1 MITQNFWSN
10 RYIMIAAVCTVF
22 LAGIILVGCADKS
35 TEDEFKVAMLL
46 PGEVTDAGWNQLA
59 YEGLLAIEKELGAKI
74 NHVVSKTPTDQEE
87 HFRFYAGKGYDLI
100 IGHGYE
106 FQEPAKQ
113 VAPDFPE
120 TIFINSSGGFTGENI
135 APINFRV
142 EQPAYLMGIIA
153 GMMTKSNKLG
163 VLGGD
168 RIPSIQSTFLAFE
181 AGAKSVNPDVEV
193 EDAYT
198 GNWDDAGEGKRKSKA
213 LIDQGVDFLF
223 PNADAAGLGAYHAA
237 ADALKDGK
245 TVYTFGVNK
254 DKSEISPDTVNT
266 VLANGVITPDAFVQ
280 IARIVKDGKFEKQI
294 YTYNMLTENAITF
307 NYNPKMK
314 DKIPDEVL
322 KKVEE
327 VKAKILAAEFEVPQD
342 DFTNE

>member
-1 MITQNFWSN
+1 MITQNVLLN
-10 RYIMIAAVCTVF
+10 RYIVITAVCTV
-22 LAGIILVGCADKS
+22 LLVGIIFAGCTDKN
-35 TEDEFKVAMLL
+35 TEDQFKVAMLL

-59 YEGLLAIEKELGAKI
+59 YEGLLAIEKELGAEI
-74 NHVVSKTPTDQEE
+74 NHVVSRTSTDQEQ

-106 FQEPAKQ
+106 FQESAKQ

-153 GMMTKSNKLG
+153 GLMTKNNKIG
-163 VLGGD
+163 VLGGE
-168 RIPSIQSTFLAFE
+168 RIPSIQSTFLAFGE
-181 AGAKSVNPDVEV
+181 GAKSVNPDVV
-193 EDAYT
+193 VLDSYT

-237 ADALKDGK
+237 VDAIKDGK

-254 DKSEISPDTVNT
+254 DKSDISPDTV
-266 VLANGVITPDAFVQ
+266 LANGIITPNAFVQ
-280 IARIVKDGKFEKQI
+280 IAKIVKDGKFKKKT
-294 YTYNMLTENAITF
+294 YTFNMLTEHAITF

-342 DFTNE
+342 DFANE

>member
-1 MITQNFWSN
+1 MITQNFWLN
-10 RYIMIAAVCTVF
+10 RYIMITAVCTVC
-22 LAGIILVGCADKS
+22 LVGIIFAGCTDKS
-35 TEDEFKVAMLL
+35 AEDEFKVAMLL

-59 YEGLLAIEKELGAKI
+59 YEGLLAIKKELGAKV
-74 NHVVSKTPTDQEE
+74 NHVVSRTPTDQEQ
-87 HFRFYAGKGYDLI
+87 HFLFYATKGYDLI
-100 IGHGYE
+100 FGHGFE
-106 FQEPAKQ
+106 FQGPAKD

-163 VLGGD
+163 VLGGE

-181 AGAKSVNPDVEV
+181 KGAKSVNPDVDV

-198 GNWDDAGEGKRKSKA
+198 GNWDDSSTGKRNSKA
-213 LIDQGVDFLF
+213 LIDRGVDFLF
-223 PNADAAGLGAYHAA
+223 PNADAAGLGAYQAA
-237 ADALKDGK
+237 EEAKKDGK

-254 DKSEISPDTVNT
+254 DKSEISPDTV
-266 VLANGVITPDAFVQ
+266 LANGIITPNAFVQ
-280 IARIVKDGKFEKQI
+280 IAKIVKDGKFKKKT
-294 YTYNMLTENAITF
+294 YTFNMLTEHAITF

-314 DKIPDEVL
+314 DKIPANVL

-327 VKAKILAAEFEVPQD
+327 VKAKILAAEFEVPQI
-342 DFTNE
+342 DFAKE

>member
-10 RYIMIAAVCTVF
+10 RYIVITAVCTVF
-22 LAGIILVGCADKS
+22 LVGSILAGCTDKS
-35 TEDEFKVAMLL
+35 AEDEFKVAMLL

-74 NHVVSKTPTDQEE
+74 KDVVSRTPTDQEE
-87 HFRFYAGKGYDLI
+87 HFRFYASKGYDLI
-100 IGHGYE
+100 FGHGYE

-153 GMMTKSNKLG
+153 GMMTKSNKIG

-168 RIPSIQSTFLAFE
+168 RIPSVQSTFLAFRE
-181 AGAKSVNPDVEV
+181 GAKSVNPDVV
-193 EDAYT
+193 VVDSYT
-198 GNWDDAGEGKRKSKA
+198 GNWDDSSTGKRNSKA

-223 PNADAAGLGAYHAA
+223 PNADAAGLGAYRAA
-237 ADALKDGK
+237 EDAIKDGK

-254 DKSEISPDTVNT
+254 DKSDISPNT

-280 IARIVKDGKFEKQI
+280 IARIVKDGKFKKKR
-294 YTYNMLTENAITF
+294 YTFNMTTDLAITF

-314 DKIPDEVL
+314 DKIRPEVL

-327 VKAKILAAEFEVPQD
+327 VRTKILAAEFEVPQD
-342 DFTNE
+342 DFVN

>member
-1 MITQNFWSN
+1 MITQNFWLN
-10 RYIMIAAVCTVF
+10 RYIMIVTVCMVF
-22 LAGIILVGCADKS
+22 LAGIIFAGCTDKS
-35 TEDEFKVAMLL
+35 AENEFKVAMLL

-59 YEGLLAIEKELGAKI
+59 YEGLLAIKEELGAKV
-74 NHVVSKTPTDQEE
+74 NHVVSRTPTDQEE
-87 HFRFYAGKGYDLI
+87 HFRFYASKGYDLI
-100 IGHGYE
+100 FGHGYE

-153 GMMTKSNKLG
+153 GMMTKSNKVG

-168 RIPSIQSTFLAFE
+168 RIPSIQSTFLAFGE
-181 AGAKSVNPDVEV
+181 GAKSVNPDVV
-193 EDAYT
+193 VLDSYT
-198 GNWDDAGEGKRKSKA
+198 GNWDDSSTGKRNSKA

-223 PNADAAGLGAYHAA
+223 PNADAAGLGAYRAA
-237 ADALKDGK
+237 EDANKDGK

-254 DKSEISPDTVNT
+254 DKSDNSPDT

-294 YTYNMLTENAITF
+294 YTYNMLKDEAITF

-314 DKIPDEVL
+314 DKITDEVL

-327 VKAKILAAEFEVPQD
+327 VKAKILAAEFEVPQI
-342 DFTNE
+342 DFANE

>member
-1 MITQNFWSN
+1 MITQNFLSD
-10 RYIMIAAVCTVF
+10 RITMKAALCMICLV
-22 LAGIILVGCADKS
+22 GIIFAGCANDN
-35 TEDEFKVAMLL
+35 TDAFRVAILL
-46 PGEVTDAGWNQLA
+46 PGEVTDAGWNALA

-74 NHVVSKTPTDQEE
+74 KHVVSRTQADQEQ
-87 HFRFYAGKGYDLI
+87 HFRFYAAKGYDLI
-100 IGHGYE
+100 FGHGYE
-106 FQEPAKQ
+106 FEVSAKK
-113 VAPDFPE
+113 VAPDFPD

-142 EQPAYLMGIIA
+142 EQPSYLMGIIA
-153 GMMTKSNKLG
+153 GMMTKSNKVG
-163 VLGGD
+163 VLGGE
-168 RIPSIQSTFLAFE
+168 RIPSIKSTFLAFGE
-181 AGAKSVNPDVEV
+181 GAKSVNPDVEV
-193 EDAYT
+193 IDSYT
-198 GNWDDAGEGKRKSKA
+198 GNWDDSSTGKRNSKA

-223 PNADAAGLGAYHAA
+223 PNADAAGLGAYQAA
-237 ADALKDGK
+237 EEANKDGK

-254 DKSEISPDTVNT
+254 DKSKISPDT

-294 YTYNMLTENAITF
+294 YTYNMLKELAITF
-307 NYNPKMK
+307 NYNPRMK
-314 DKIPDEVL
+314 DKIPVEVL

>member
-22 LAGIILVGCADKS
+22 LAGIILAGCADKS

-59 YEGLLAIEKELGAKI
+59 YEGLLAIEQELGAKI
-74 NHVVSKTPTDQEE
+74 KHVVSKTPTDQEQ
-87 HFRFYAGKGYDLI
+87 HFRHYASEGYDLI
-100 IGHGYE
+100 FGHGYE

-120 TIFINSSGGFTGENI
+120 TIFINSSGGEIAENL

-168 RIPSIQSTFLAFE
+168 RIPSIKSTFWAFE
-181 AGAKSVNPDVEV
+181 EGAKSVNPDVEV

-198 GNWDDAGEGKRKSKA
+198 GNWDDMSAGKIQSKA
-213 LIDQGVDFLF
+213 LINAGADFLF

-237 ADALKDGK
+237 DEAKKDGK
-245 TVYTFGVNK
+245 TVYTFGVNR
-254 DKSEISPDTVNT
+254 DKSDISPDTV
-266 VLANGVITPDAFVQ
+266 LANAVITPDAFVQ
-280 IARIVKDGKFEKQI
+280 IARIVKDGKFEKQR
-294 YTYNMLTENAITF
+294 YTFNMLTENAITF
-307 NYNPKMK
+307 NYNPVMK
-314 DKIPDEVL
+314 DKIPPEVL

-342 DFTNE
+342 DFVNE